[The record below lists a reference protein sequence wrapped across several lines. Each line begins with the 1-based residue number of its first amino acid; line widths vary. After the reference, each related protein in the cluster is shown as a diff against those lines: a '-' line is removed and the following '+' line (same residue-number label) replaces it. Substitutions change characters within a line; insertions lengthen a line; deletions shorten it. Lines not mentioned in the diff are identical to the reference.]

1 MKYPCDYNCYMNN
14 AKYSH
19 TQGLF
24 SESPTSTKGIEV
36 IYFYLFFLIE
46 IITLLLRKQ
55 IRIQIQSDH
64 SHTLL
69 GRPV

>member
-1 MKYPCDYNCYMNN
+1 MNN

-24 SESPTSTKGIEV
+24 SESPPSTKGIEV